1 MVEALKF
8 IGRQVAE
15 CRMRPRGVVVA
26 PPRFDDDHG
35 FDAVAEPVLLK
46 AFGAKFAIEA
56 LVNAVL
62 PWLSRLEIHV
72 RNTMRWRPVYV
83 RSRSRSCSNFARCTS
98 AAKTGDGTKRC
109 VVDVTRFRYMKCPCS
124 VHHA

>member
-1 MVEALKF
+1 
-8 IGRQVAE
+8 
-15 CRMRPRGVVVA
+15 MRPRGVVVA

-72 RNTMRWRPVYV
+72 RNTMRWRPVSV
-83 RSRSRSCSNFARCTS
+83 RHAHAAAATSPDAPALPRPGMGRSGALLT
-98 AAKTGDGTKRC
+98 
-109 VVDVTRFRYMKCPCS
+109 
-124 VHHA
+124 